1 MNKWTWLYCCKRA
14 LKAGERIGI
23 HIAKNPK
30 SVQKWY
36 IAFLGKRGFTVQL
49 QRKHN
54 LPPFLQLNPDA
65 CHAMKTFGLSNLAI
79 LTVESMSEFLRVNV
93 LPAMAVKER
102 QISVQEGARR

>member
-1 MNKWTWLYCCKRA
+1 M
-14 LKAGERIGI
+14 
-23 HIAKNPK
+23 
-30 SVQKWY
+30 
-36 IAFLGKRGFTVQL
+36 QL